1 MKGPEL
7 LRAYEDNWET
17 AMGACFLDE
26 QRIVVRGEDL
36 FDSFKESGWLEYLL
50 FVVTGRRD
58 KKLANLLESIW
69 VYCTSFPDPRLWN
82 NRVASLAATTRST
95 AALGISAGNAVSE
108 ATLYGLKPIKGV
120 SKFLLRVQSELDLG
134 VELDL
139 ILDKEMKL
147 YRSIYGYGRPITK
160 SDERIPPVIK
170 MIKERGYF
178 GGDYLFLA
186 FEIEEKLK
194 KKYKVQMN
202 IAAVYGALLCDQKF
216 TPMETYYMAV
226 LSFSAGMFGSYIDGL
241 EKPSGTFFPLQICRI
256 NYKGV
261 DKSRSWGDK
270 NE

>member
-7 LRAYEDNWET
+7 LKTYDDNWVT
-17 AMGACFLDE
+17 RMGACFLDE

-120 SKFLLRVQSELDLG
+120 SDFLLRVQAELDQG
-134 VELDL
+134 VELDF
-139 ILDKEMKL
+139 ILEKEMKL
-147 YRSIYGYGRPITK
+147 NRSIYGYGRPITK
-160 SDERIPPVIK
+160 SDERILPVMK
-170 MIKERGYF
+170 MIEEGGYY
-178 GGDYLFLA
+178 GGSYLLLA
-186 FEIEEKLK
+186 FEIEEILK

-202 IAAVYGALLCDQKF
+202 IAAIYGAFLCDQKF

-226 LSFSAGMFGSYIDGL
+226 LSFSAGMFGAYIDGL
-241 EKPSGTFFPLQICRI
+241 EKPSGTFFPLHSCRI
-256 NYKGV
+256 NYEGV
-261 DKSRSWGDK
+261 EQPRVWGQ
-270 NE
+270 

>member
-7 LRAYEDNWET
+7 LASYEDNWET
-17 AMGACFLDE
+17 TMGACFPGE

-36 FDSFKESGWLEYLL
+36 FDSFKESGWMEYLL
-50 FVVTGRRD
+50 FVVTGKRD

-120 SKFLLRVQSELDLG
+120 SDFLLKVQSELDQG
-134 VELDL
+134 IDLDL
-139 ILDKEMKL
+139 ILEKKMKL
-147 YRSIYGYGRPITK
+147 NRSIYGYGRPIVE

-170 MIKERGYF
+170 MIKESGYF
-178 GGDYLFLA
+178 GGSYLLLA
-186 FEIEEKLK
+186 FEIEKKLQ

-226 LSFSAGMFGSYIDGL
+226 LSFSAGMFGSYIDAL
-241 EKPSGTFFPLQICRI
+241 EKPSGTFFPLPSCRI

-261 DKSRSWGDK
+261 EELRVW
-270 NE
+270 EQ